1 MVHLHGFK
9 EIGGCLASR
18 LLLVDK
24 YWLVKKLTMCLVS
37 FFVTSAFHNC
47 EITRPSS
54 CHFEML
60 FSCWES
66 IRLPL
71 L

>member
-24 YWLVKKLTMCLVS
+24 HRLVEKLTMGLVS

-54 CHFEML
+54 CHFKMF
-60 FSCWES
+60 FSCWECT
-66 IRLPL
+66 
-71 L
+71 

>member
-24 YWLVKKLTMCLVS
+24 HRLVKKLTMGLVS
-37 FFVTSAFHNC
+37 FFVTSAFHNR
-47 EITRPSS
+47 EITRPSG
-54 CHFEML
+54 CQLEML
-60 FSCWES
+60 
-66 IRLPL
+66 LG
-71 L
+71 

>member
-9 EIGGCLASR
+9 EIGGSLSSS
-18 LLLVDK
+18 LLLMDK
-24 YWLVKKLTMCLVS
+24 YRLIEKLTMRLVS
-37 FFVTSAFHNC
+37 FFVTSAFHNS

-60 FSCWES
+60 LSCWES
-66 IRLPL
+66 T
-71 L
+71 

>member
-24 YWLVKKLTMCLVS
+24 HRLVEKLTMGLVS

-47 EITRPSS
+47 EITRPPC

-60 FSCWES
+60 
-66 IRLPL
+66 LG
-71 L
+71 